1 MPRTVTFHE
10 TPNPHALKCVLS
22 EPLMPLAGIDAVRSY
37 TSQTA
42 ASADPAAVA
51 LFAVPGIRGVLIAD
65 TGAWITVTKDP
76 GTAWKSLRP
85 AVEACLRS
93 VP

>member
-1 MPRTVTFHE
+1 MPRTVTLHE

-22 EPLMPLAGIDAVRSY
+22 EPLTPHAGTGAVRSY
-37 TSQTA
+37 TSQAA
-42 ASADPAAVA
+42 ASVDPAAAA
-51 LFAVPGIRGVLIAD
+51 LFAVPGVRGVLIAE

-85 AVEACLRS
+85 AVEACVRS
-93 VP
+93 MP